1 MLWQKENTNMTAIS
15 TGNLTKRFGT
25 FTAVDSVNLSINEGE
40 LYALIGPNGAGK
52 TTLIKM
58 LVGLLIPTSGNAV
71 IAGHDVMHQP
81 LLAKREIGYVSDDP
95 SAYDYLTGL
104 EFLMLTGRLRGM
116 TGAQVK
122 KRIEELLRIFPVTD
136 IVPTTIAQY
145 SRGEKQKVAV
155 LAALMTKPKILII
168 DEPIVGL
175 DPASINILG
184 TMLVKYAQMGN
195 TVFFVTHILA
205 FAQKFAKR
213 VGVMKAGKI
222 VNETAISTAVGLEK
236 LL

>member
-1 MLWQKENTNMTAIS
+1 MVAIA
-15 TGNLTKRFGT
+15 TKNLTKRFNT
-25 FTAVDSVNLSINEGE
+25 FTAVDAVNLSVNEGD

-58 LVGLLIPTSGNAV
+58 LVGLLIPTGGTAT
-71 IAGHDVMHQP
+71 IAGFDIMRRP
-81 LLAKREIGYVSDDP
+81 LSAKREIGYVPDDP

-116 TGAQVK
+116 KEKEVK
-122 KRIEELLRIFPVTD
+122 KRIDEIVPLFSISD
-136 IVPTTIAQY
+136 IVPTPIAQY
-145 SRGEKQKVAV
+145 SRGNKQKVAI

-175 DPASINILG
+175 DPSSIDILG
-184 TMLVKYAQMGN
+184 ATLIKYAREGH
-195 TVFFVTHILA
+195 TVFFVTHILS
-205 FAQKFAKR
+205 FAQKYAQR
-213 VGVMKAGKI
+213 VGVMKEGTIKK
-222 VNETAISTAVGLEK
+222 ETVVSKAVALET